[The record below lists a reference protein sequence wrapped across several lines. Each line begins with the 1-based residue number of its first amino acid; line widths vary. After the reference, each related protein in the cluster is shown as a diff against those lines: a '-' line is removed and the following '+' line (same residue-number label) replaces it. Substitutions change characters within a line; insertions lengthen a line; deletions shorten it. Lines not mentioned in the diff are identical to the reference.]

1 MEWLNYHHLLC
12 FWLVARRGGL
22 VAAGKELRVSPSTVW
37 AQLKAV
43 EDRLGTRL
51 LVKQGRK
58 LKLTPMGERVAR
70 IADDIFSLGQDVLA
84 TVRGQAQPAAPVR
97 VGVVASLPRLVTR
110 RFVEPALDAHRTVVV
125 HGTAERLL
133 GELASHALDVVLTD
147 EPPSTDAPVRV
158 YAHPVGSSKLALYC
172 TPQVAAKLSTGYPGS
187 LDGAPFLLPL
197 ESSPQR
203 QALNAAFARLKV
215 HPKVVAEVDDSA
227 LLKALASE
235 GRGVVAAPLIVQD
248 QLEQLYRLKLL
259 GPLAVREAYFALTLH
274 QRLEHPALELLL
286 AQNIDA

>member
-22 VAAGKELRVSPSTVW
+22 VAAGKELHVSPSTVW

-58 LKLTPMGERVAR
+58 LRLTPMGERVAR

-84 TVRGQAQPAAPVR
+84 TVRGQAQPSAPLR
-97 VGVVASLPRLVTR
+97 VGVLGSLPRLVTR
-110 RFVEPALDAHRTVVV
+110 RFVEPALDGHRTVVV
-125 HGTAERLL
+125 HGSSERLL
-133 GELASHALDVVLTD
+133 GELAAHALDVVLTD
-147 EPPSTDAPVRV
+147 EPPSAEGPVRT

-172 TPQVAAKLSTGYPGS
+172 TQQLATKLAEGYPRS
-187 LDGAPFLLPL
+187 LEGAPFLLPL
-197 ESSPQR
+197 ENSPQR

-227 LLKALASE
+227 LLKALAAE
-235 GRGVVAAPLIVQD
+235 GRGVIAAPLVVEEE
-248 QLEQLYRLKLL
+248 LERIYRLKLL
-259 GPLAVREAYFALTLH
+259 GSLTVREAYFALTLH
-274 QRLEHPALELLL
+274 QKLEHPALQVLLSRGIE
-286 AQNIDA
+286 A